1 MTVIKVAPVAARGAK
16 QIDPAY
22 HACWRGSGMKRMRR
36 PEINP
41 GQEAIYKLAT
51 CVDVV
56 MESYRPG
63 VADRLK
69 VGYEDIKAVN
79 PAIIYCSTSGYG
91 QDGPY
96 SQWVGHDINY
106 LAVGGYLYAVA
117 DGEGKPAIPGATVA
131 DSAGGGCM
139 RRWRLLL
146 IA

>member
-1 MTVIKVAPVAARGAK
+1 
-16 QIDPAY
+16 
-22 HACWRGSGMKRMRR
+22 
-36 PEINP
+36 
-41 GQEAIYKLAT
+41 
-51 CVDVV
+51 

-106 LAVGGYLYAVA
+106 LAVGGYLACSGR

-146 IA
+146 DCLIGFARVRSLP